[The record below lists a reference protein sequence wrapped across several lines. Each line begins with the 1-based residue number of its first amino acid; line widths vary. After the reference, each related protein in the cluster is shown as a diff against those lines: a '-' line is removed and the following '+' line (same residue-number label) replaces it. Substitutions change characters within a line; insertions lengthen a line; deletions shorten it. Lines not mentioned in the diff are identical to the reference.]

1 MNKKAYIAG
10 GCFWVEKVL
19 NVLSQDLAYCFEVR
33 KIVTRCTVP
42 VNEVFFLPSLRY
54 VNKFSY
60 HSYRLKG
67 RDKESNI
74 YCYA

>member
-42 VNEVFFLPSLRY
+42 V
-54 VNKFSY
+54 
-60 HSYRLKG
+60 